1 MTIFYQRFY
10 TFMYSFALVKNSC

>member
-1 MTIFYQRFY
+1 MPILYQQFY